1 MYRKSARIKRLR
13 DDKPAVTQSLIEGQ
27 LQVDAAYADADASE
41 SDTGVHRSKK
51 IQAKLN
57 TRTRVRRAGKLRQML
72 DMPLDVILEVIHI
85 RTHPCL
91 RLQLWR

>member
-1 MYRKSARIKRLR
+1 MYRKSARSKRLR
-13 DDKPAVTQSLIEGQ
+13 DDKPAVTQSLIEG
-27 LQVDAAYADADASE
+27 QVDAAYADADASE

-51 IQAKLN
+51 IQAKLT